1 MFPLGMIKGCHH
13 RTQSSQT
20 PQPNPSIM
28 KFTTSLLGL
37 SSLLNFSAVVYA
49 QAPVACPTAT
59 RTIQNRGCRNECAF
73 TDCAFQTTI
82 RNPCG
87 CPASIPT
94 ATLIAP
100 CEAACPYQGCDI
112 EFKTSA
118 LACPT
123 TSSSTRRWPRPTTTT
138 RSTTRPN
145 TTQTAVVTSVVT
157 LPPPVRTTAT
167 PCPTVTSVMTP
178 ADCAAI
184 RCPVPTCRKL
194 LPKNQPSFLHLTD
207 DIAGQRCEQPLG
219 SHATVSRR
227 LCCGFRDVRRG
238 ALKDA

>member
-1 MFPLGMIKGCHH
+1 
-13 RTQSSQT
+13 
-20 PQPNPSIM
+20 M

-37 SSLLNFSAVVYA
+37 SSLLNFSVVYA
-49 QAPVACPTAT
+49 QAPAACPTAT

-100 CEAACPYQGCDI
+100 CEAPCPYQGCDI

-123 TSSSTRRWPRPTTTT
+123 TSSSTRRWPRPSTTI

-157 LPPPVRTTAT
+157 LPPPIRTTAT
-167 PCPTVTSVMTP
+167 PCPTVTSITTP
-178 ADCAAI
+178 ADCPAI
-184 RCPVPTCRKL
+184 RCPVPTCQVRTTL
-194 LPKNQPSFLHLTD
+194 GVPCNCVPKTVLWVQGCATACPEGCLT
-207 DIAGQRCEQPLG
+207 RT
-219 SHATVSRR
+219 STVSASN
-227 LCCGFRDVRRG
+227 C
-238 ALKDA
+238 